1 LQQYLAKRKL
11 KSMMVQCA
19 TGVEVSMG
27 SDFSEAASS
36 WGVNAQSAALHQR
49 SVVWDNTVP
58 WRDYGDPA
66 RREACLPR
74 MKASGHDVVS
84 LTLSGDRDSLPG
96 TIHKIAKERDYFR
109 RRSDEFIVVHSVADI
124 ERARVEDKLAVVFHF
139 QGSNPVDNDPAMVEL
154 YYQLG
159 IRHILLVYNLKNPV
173 GDGCKERTDAG
184 LSRFGETLVREM
196 NRVGMQVDCSHTGY
210 RTSMDVM
217 ETSEMP
223 VIFSHSNA
231 LAMNDHPRNLRDD
244 QIKACADTGGV
255 IGINGVGLFLGNNDC
270 SVENQLRHIDYM
282 ASLVGAEHLALGSDY
297 TYHPEVTSP
306 GPWNPP
312 HTGDVPWSDIQY
324 APPEQTPKLTE
335 ALLAR
340 GYSEDDVSGILGGN
354 WMRVARTVWK

>member
-1 LQQYLAKRKL
+1 MPVGSSRDAA
-11 KSMMVQCA
+11 SW
-19 TGVEVSMG
+19 GV
-27 SDFSEAASS
+27 SEAAA
-36 WGVNAQSAALHQR
+36 VLHER

-84 LTLSGDRDSLPG
+84 LTLAGDRDSLDS
-96 TIHKIAKERDYFR
+96 TLHKISRERDYFR
-109 RRSDEFIVVHSVADI
+109 RRPDHYVMVEGVADI
-124 ERARVEDKLAVVFHF
+124 ERARSENKLAIVFHF
-139 QGSNPVDNDPAMVEL
+139 QGSNPVDSDAGMVEV
-154 YYQLG
+154 YYRLG

-184 LSRFGETLVREM
+184 LSRFGETLIGEM

-217 ETSEMP
+217 AISSAP

-244 QIKACADTGGV
+244 QMKACAATGGV
-255 IGINGVGLFLGNNDC
+255 IGINGVGLFLGHNDC
-270 SVENQLRHIDYM
+270 SVENQLRHIDY
-282 ASLVGAEHLALGSDY
+282 ACALVGAEHVGLGSDY

-306 GPWNPP
+306 SPWNPP
-312 HTGDVPWSDIQY
+312 HAGDVPWSEIRY

-340 GYSEDDVSGILGGN
+340 GYSDDEVRGILGGN
-354 WMRVARTVWK
+354 WLRVARAVWK